1 MKIFFRADASDN
13 IGTGHVIRCLT
24 LADRMLKQKSQIY
37 FICKELPGNL
47 CNFIKSKKY
56 RVFRL
61 PQSHF
66 TKDERKDDAEQV
78 KEIIKKS
85 GGCDCVVVDH
95 YSIDERWEK
104 RIREVTRIIM
114 VIDDL
119 ANRRHD
125 CDILLDQN
133 YCQGYKLRYTNLV
146 PAHCLKMLGPV
157 FALLRPEF
165 LKARRRAKARNGKI
179 KKILISFGGVD
190 PSNET
195 CKVLRAIALLKRPAI
210 KVEVIIGI
218 NNLQIPQ
225 IKKLAAAMPQVSCN
239 LNVKNISQF
248 MNKADLYLGSPGCSI
263 WECFSGGLPAL
274 VIANSGKQVAIV
286 KYLSNQKILHFIGR
300 NIQIKTKD
308 IINNLDYLLKNP
320 LLLRRYS
327 KNSFN
332 LVDGLGAERC
342 ADVMMRKL
350 KKGN

>member
-1 MKIFFRADASDN
+1 MKIFFRADASSD

-24 LADRMLKQKSQIY
+24 LADKLAEQKAQIC

-47 CNFIKSKKY
+47 CDFIESKKY
-56 RVFRL
+56 KVFRL

-66 TKDERKDDAEQV
+66 AKDEWKGDAVQV

-95 YSIDERWEK
+95 YAIDEKWE
-104 RIREVTRIIM
+104 RHIRDVARSIV

-125 CDILLDQN
+125 CDMLLDQN

-146 PAHCLKMLGPV
+146 PSHCLKMLGPV

-165 LKARRRAKARNGKI
+165 VKARRRVKARNGQI
-179 KKILISFGGVD
+179 KNILISFGGVD

-195 CKVLRAIALLKRPAI
+195 CKALRAIALLKRPAI
-210 KVEVIIGI
+210 KVDVMIGI

-248 MNKADLYLGSPGCSI
+248 MSEADLCIGAAGCST
-263 WECFSGGLPAL
+263 WECFCLGLPIL
-274 VIANSGKQVAIV
+274 AITTSEHQIGLI
-286 KYLSNQKILHFIGR
+286 KYLSKHKVLHFIGR
-300 NIQIKTKD
+300 NVQITAKD
-308 IINNLDYLLKNP
+308 ICATLKYFFKNP
-320 LLLRRYS
+320 ILLSGYS
-327 KNSFN
+327 KVSFD
-332 LVDGLGAERC
+332 LVDGLGAGRC
-342 ADVMMRKL
+342 ADIMARKL
-350 KKGN
+350 NKA